1 MTGKWTRRAF
11 IVGGATLGG
20 LAGGLAV
27 GIGYLASIDLKGRG
41 GRTLANGSVLL
52 NSYIEITPTGV
63 IRFAIP
69 RTEMGQGVQTA
80 QAMLLAE
87 ELGVSLTDVTVFH
100 PLQLLPV
107 YSNFAAPFHD
117 IPEHHTGPRAWV
129 IKHLFGAVGFVT
141 SAASS
146 TTMDAWIPLRAA
158 AAAAREMLIAAAVA
172 RSGIPAGDW
181 HSDGGFIIDRER
193 KIRLPFAALAAE
205 ASKMTPPG
213 EPKLK
218 PPEDWT
224 LIGHN
229 LPRLDTPSKVDG
241 SARYGI
247 DSMPE
252 DVLYAAVAMPSGYG
266 RKMASADTRVAE
278 KIPGVIKVLSYDTFV
293 AVIASSWWSARQA
306 AKAINVQAVPSAWD
320 GFGTVEFAKT
330 LNDRLASS
338 GASVVLNKGDAQAAL
353 AHAERRVDAQYYSP
367 PMTHACMEPMNATAR
382 YDPQTRTVDLW
393 CGTQSPF
400 TAKIGVHRGAARN
413 TAPLKNVNVNVT
425 YAGCGFGRRGE
436 HIEIEMA
443 CACATAMPGRPV
455 KLIWTREQDI
465 QNGFLRAPNASRFS
479 ARLGAD
485 GLPDAWSQHV
495 ATQSLAASYSRR
507 VLGLRGI
514 GNNDHMSLDGAL
526 QLHYAIANLRV
537 EMTNLSSPLSIG
549 FLRSNAQASNVGFGE
564 AFLDECAQIAG
575 IDPLEYRLR
584 LLKDDSRAA
593 RTLRAVADL
602 AAWGSAQSGIAGRGL
617 AWRRLFNSDCAVI
630 VDVASASSGGVR
642 IKRVTCAVD
651 VGAPINPRMIEQQVE
666 SAIIFAL
673 SMALYQKI
681 DIEKGVVSQ
690 SNFGDFPLLTLR
702 ECPDID
708 VVVLPSTGD
717 AGGLGELAVGA
728 AVGALLNGVSAAA
741 GRRIRRLPI
750 VDALSISS

>member
-1 MTGKWTRRAF
+1 MAAKWTRRAF

-27 GIGYLASIDLKGRG
+27 GIAYLSSIDLRGRG
-41 GRTLANGSVLL
+41 GRTFANGSVLL
-52 NSYIEITPTGV
+52 NSYIEIAPTGV

-69 RTEMGQGVQTA
+69 RTEMGQGVHTA
-80 QAMLLAE
+80 EAMLLAE
-87 ELGVSLTDVTVFH
+87 ELGIGLDDVTVFH

-117 IPEHHTGPRAWV
+117 IPERHSGPRAWA
-129 IKHLFGAVGFVT
+129 IKHLFGAFGFVT

-146 TTMDAWIPLRAA
+146 TTMDAWLSLRAA
-158 AAAAREMLIAAAVA
+158 AAAAREILIAAAVA
-172 RSGIPAGDW
+172 RTGIPAADW
-181 HSDGGFIIDRER
+181 HSDGGFVLDKHR
-193 KIRLPFAALAAE
+193 KYRLSFAALATE
-205 ASKMTPPG
+205 ASKMTPPV

-218 PPEDWT
+218 APKDWT

-229 LPRLDTPSKVDG
+229 AHRLDTPSKVNG
-241 SARYGI
+241 SARYGL
-247 DSMPE
+247 DCMPE
-252 DVLYAAVAMPSGYG
+252 GLLYAAVAMPSGYA
-266 RKMASADTRVAE
+266 RKIASADVRAAE
-278 KIPGVIKVLSYDTFV
+278 QMPGVVKVLSYDTF
-293 AVIASSWWSARQA
+293 IASIATNWWSAYQA
-306 AKAINVQAVPSAWD
+306 AKSIDIQTVPSAWD
-320 GFGTVEFAKT
+320 DFSTAEFAKT
-330 LNDRLASS
+330 LDDRLGSS
-338 GASVVLNKGDAQAAL
+338 GASVVLDEGDAQAAL
-353 AHAERRVDAQYYSP
+353 GLAERRVEARYYSA

-382 YDPQTRTVDLW
+382 YDSQSCTIELW

-400 TAKIGVHRGAARN
+400 TAKIGVRRGAARN
-413 TAPLKNVNVNVT
+413 SAPVKNVNVNVT

-465 QNGFLRAPNASRFS
+465 QNGFVRAPNASRFS
-479 ARLGAD
+479 ARLGGD

-495 ATQSLAASYSRR
+495 ATQSLAKSYSRR

-514 GNNDHMSLDGAL
+514 GNDKMSLDGAL
-526 QLHYAIANLRV
+526 DFHYAIADLRM
-537 EMTNLSSPLSIG
+537 EMTNLPSPLSIG
-549 FLRSNAQASNVGFGE
+549 FLRSNSQASNVGFGE
-564 AFLDECAQIAG
+564 AFLDECAQSAG

-593 RTLRAVADL
+593 RTLRAVADR
-602 AAWGSAQSGIAGRGL
+602 AAWGISPSGVEGRGL

-630 VDVASASSGGVR
+630 VDVATVASAGVR

-651 VGAPINPRMIEQQVE
+651 VGAPINPQMIAQQVE
-666 SAIIFAL
+666 GAIIFAL

-681 DIEKGVVSQ
+681 DIEKGVVLQ
-690 SNFGDFPLLTLR
+690 SNFGDCPMLTLK

-708 VVVLPSTGD
+708 VVILPSSED

-728 AVGALLNGVSAAA
+728 TVGALLNGVSRAV
-741 GRRIRRLPI
+741 GHRIRRLPI
-750 VDALSISS
+750 VDALSISL

>member
-1 MTGKWTRRAF
+1 VATKWTRRAF

-27 GIGYLASIDLKGRG
+27 GIGYLSSIDLIGRG
-41 GRTLANGSVLL
+41 GRTFANGSVLL
-52 NSYIEITPTGV
+52 NSYIEITAAGV

-80 QAMLLAE
+80 EAMLLAE
-87 ELGVSLTDVTVFH
+87 ELGVGLDDVTVFH

-117 IPEHHTGPRAWV
+117 IPERHRGPRAWV
-129 IKHLFGAVGFVT
+129 IKRLFGAVGFIT

-146 TTMDAWIPLRAA
+146 TTMDAWLPLRAA

-172 RSGIPAGDW
+172 RTGIPAADW
-181 HSDGGFIIDRER
+181 HSDGGFVLDKGR
-193 KIRLPFAALAAE
+193 KNRLSFAALATE
-205 ASKMTPPG
+205 ASKMTPPA

-218 PPEDWT
+218 SPKDWT
-224 LIGHN
+224 LIGHDAH
-229 LPRLDTPSKVDG
+229 RLDTPSKVDG
-241 SARYGI
+241 SARYGM

-252 DVLYAAVAMPSGYG
+252 GILYAAVAMPSGYA
-266 RKMASADTRVAE
+266 RKIASADVRVAE
-278 KIPGVIKVLSYDTFV
+278 KMPGVVKVLSYDTFIG
-293 AVIASSWWSARQA
+293 VIASSWWSAHQA
-306 AKAINVQAVPSAWD
+306 AKSIDIQAAPSAWD
-320 GFGTVEFAKT
+320 DFGTAEFAKT
-330 LNDRLASS
+330 LDDRLASS
-338 GASVVLNKGDAQAAL
+338 GASVVRDEGDARAAL
-353 AHAERRVDAQYYSP
+353 AHAEHRVEARYYSP

-382 YDPQTRTVDLW
+382 YDSQTRTIDLW

-400 TAKIGVHRGAARN
+400 TAKIGARRGASRN
-413 TAPLKNVNVNVT
+413 NAPLKSVNVNVT

-443 CACATAMPGRPV
+443 CACATAMPGHAV

-465 QNGFLRAPNASRFS
+465 QNGFVRAPNASRFS

-485 GLPDAWSQHV
+485 GLPDAWCQHV
-495 ATQSLAASYSRR
+495 ATQSLAASYLPR

-514 GNNDHMSLDGAL
+514 GNDNLSLDGAL
-526 QLHYAIANLRV
+526 ELRYAIANFRI
-537 EMTNLSSPLSIG
+537 EMTNISSPLSIG

-564 AFLDECAQIAG
+564 AFLDECAQMAG
-575 IDPLEYRLR
+575 MDPLEYRLR
-584 LLKDDSRAA
+584 LLEHDSRAA
-593 RTLRAVADL
+593 RTLRAVADR
-602 AAWGSAQSGIAGRGL
+602 AAWGSVQSGIEGRGL

-630 VDVASASSGGVR
+630 VDVATASRGGVR
-642 IKRVTCAVD
+642 IERVTCAVD
-651 VGAPINPRMIEQQVE
+651 VGAPINPRMIAQQVE
-666 SAIIFAL
+666 SAVIFAL
-673 SMALYQKI
+673 SMGLYQKI
-681 DIEKGVVSQ
+681 DVERGVVSQ

-708 VVVLPSTGD
+708 VVILPSTED

-728 AVGALLNGVSAAA
+728 TVGALLNGVSRAA
-741 GRRIRRLPI
+741 GHRIRRLPI
-750 VDALSISS
+750 VDALSVSS